1 MPVGAMLTLAI
12 GAATDTG
19 NLRGQN
25 EDAHIA
31 EQNLFAVADGM
42 GGHNAGEVASAMA
55 IEHLRSV
62 ALSGVTSAEAFA
74 QVVRDLNG
82 AIYSSATSTTDQRGM
97 GTTLTAAALLTSTSD
112 TDQPSQIVI
121 ANVGDS
127 RTYLLR
133 SGELRQMSVDHS
145 YVQELVTEGLL
156 TVDEART
163 HPRRNIVTRALGID
177 EQVSVD
183 TWTIPMFD
191 GDRFMLCSDGLVDE
205 VPLDEITEMMREHSA
220 PQQVAERLVS
230 AAKRHGGRD
239 NITVIVV
246 DVNINAAAPEV
257 VANPDTAPGIDPVIA
272 SESTTSIKKRIL
284 ALVVVVVLCS
294 GGFVA
299 LRHQRS
305 GYFVAFTNS
314 SSSATIAI
322 YKGQPG
328 GLLWIKPTVVEVS
341 TTKRNAMQSEFQRE
355 IDRVQQFDS
364 VDKARSYLKIFDA
377 VLKANG

>member
-1 MPVGAMLTLAI
+1 MLTLAI

-55 IEHLRSV
+55 IEYLRGI
-62 ALSGVTSAEAFA
+62 ALGGVSSAEAFA
-74 QVVRDLNG
+74 QVVRDLNS
-82 AIYSSATSTTDQRGM
+82 AIYASATSTTDQRGM
-97 GTTLTAAALLTSTSD
+97 GTTLTAAALLTSISD

-220 PQQVAERLVS
+220 PQLIAERLVT

-246 DVNINAAAPEV
+246 DVNINAAAQGV
-257 VANPDTAPGIDPVIA
+257 VEDPDIAPVTPSGN
-272 SESTTSIKKRIL
+272 TTSIKKRIL
-284 ALVVVVVLCS
+284 ALVVVAVLCS
-294 GGFVA
+294 GGFVV

-364 VDKARSYLKIFDA
+364 VDKARSYLKMIDV

>member
-1 MPVGAMLTLAI
+1 MLTLAI

-55 IEHLRSV
+55 IEHLRGV
-62 ALSGVTSAEAFA
+62 AISGVSSAEAFA
-74 QVVRDLNG
+74 QVVRDLNS
-82 AIYSSATSTTDQRGM
+82 AIYTSATSTTDQRGM
-97 GTTLTAAALLTSTSD
+97 GTTLTAAALLAPTNNM
-112 TDQPSQIVI
+112 DQPSQIVI

-205 VPLDEITEMMREHSA
+205 VPLDEITELMREHSA
-220 PQQVAERLVS
+220 PQLIAERLVT

-257 VANPDTAPGIDPVIA
+257 VADIAPVIA

-284 ALVVVVVLCS
+284 VLVVVVVLCS
-294 GGFVA
+294 AGFVA

-364 VDKARSYLKIFDA
+364 VDKARSYLKIFNA
-377 VLKANG
+377 VLKAQG

>member
-1 MPVGAMLTLAI
+1 MLTLAI

-19 NLRGQN
+19 NLRAQN

-55 IEHLRSV
+55 IEHLRGI
-62 ALSGVTSAEAFA
+62 ALSGVSSAESFA
-74 QVVRDLNG
+74 QVVRDLNS
-82 AIYSSATSTTDQRGM
+82 AIYASATSTTDQRGM
-97 GTTLTAAALLTSTSD
+97 GTTLTAAALLTP
-112 TDQPSQIVI
+112 TDNVEQPSQIVI

-133 SGELRQMSVDHS
+133 SGELRQLSVDHS

-205 VPLDEITEMMREHSA
+205 VPLDEITELMREHSA
-220 PQQVAERLVS
+220 PQLIAERLVT

-246 DVNINAAAPEV
+246 DVNINATAPEV
-257 VANPDTAPGIDPVIA
+257 VADIAPVIA
-272 SESTTSIKKRIL
+272 SESTTSIKKRIF
-284 ALVVVVVLCS
+284 ALVVVVVLCI

-341 TTKRNAMQSEFQRE
+341 TTKRYSMQSAFQRE

-364 VDKARSYLKIFDA
+364 VDKARSYLKKFDA
-377 VLKANG
+377 VVKANG

>member
-1 MPVGAMLTLAI
+1 MLTLAI

-55 IEHLRSV
+55 IEHLRSI
-62 ALSGVTSAEAFA
+62 ALSGVSSAEAFA
-74 QVVRDLNG
+74 QVVRDLNS
-82 AIYSSATSTTDQRGM
+82 AIYASATSTTDQRGM
-97 GTTLTAAALLTSTSD
+97 GTTLTAAALLAPTD
-112 TDQPSQIVI
+112 NMDQPSQIVI

-220 PQQVAERLVS
+220 PQLIAERLVT

-257 VANPDTAPGIDPVIA
+257 VADIAPVIA

-284 ALVVVVVLCS
+284 VLVVVVVLCS
-294 GGFVA
+294 AGFVA

-341 TTKRNAMQSEFQRE
+341 STRRYSMQSAFQRE
-355 IDRVQQFDS
+355 IDSVQRFDS
-364 VDKARSYLKIFDA
+364 VEKARTYLKKVDA

>member
-1 MPVGAMLTLAI
+1 MLTLAI

-55 IEHLRSV
+55 IEHLRGI
-62 ALSGVTSAEAFA
+62 ALSGVSSAESFA
-74 QVVRDLNG
+74 QVVRDLNS
-82 AIYSSATSTTDQRGM
+82 AIYASATSTTDQRGM
-97 GTTLTAAALLTSTSD
+97 GTTLTAAALLAPTD
-112 TDQPSQIVI
+112 NVDQPSQIVI

-177 EQVSVD
+177 QQVSVD

-205 VPLDEITEMMREHSA
+205 VPLDEITEMMREHST
-220 PQQVAERLVS
+220 PQHVAERLVT

-246 DVNINAAAPEV
+246 DVNINAVATEV
-257 VANPDTAPGIDPVIA
+257 VADIAPVIA

-299 LRHQRS
+299 LRYQRS

-364 VDKARSYLKIFDA
+364 IDKARSYLKIFDA

>member
-1 MPVGAMLTLAI
+1 MLTLAI

-55 IEHLRSV
+55 IEHLRGI
-62 ALSGVTSAEAFA
+62 ALGGVSSAEAFA
-74 QVVRDLNG
+74 QVVRDLNS
-82 AIYSSATSTTDQRGM
+82 AIYASATSTTDQRGM
-97 GTTLTAAALLTSTSD
+97 GTTLTSAALLTPTD
-112 TDQPSQIVI
+112 NVDQPSQIVI

-205 VPLDEITEMMREHSA
+205 VPIDEITEMMREHST
-220 PQQVAERLVS
+220 PQLIAERLVT

-246 DVNINAAAPEV
+246 DVNINAVAPEV
-257 VANPDTAPGIDPVIA
+257 VADIAPVIA

-284 ALVVVVVLCS
+284 ALVVVVMLS
-294 GGFVA
+294 IGGFVA

-377 VLKANG
+377 VLKAQG

>member
-1 MPVGAMLTLAI
+1 MLTLAI

-62 ALSGVTSAEAFA
+62 AISGVSSAEAFA

-82 AIYSSATSTTDQRGM
+82 AIYASATSTTDQRGM
-97 GTTLTAAALLTSTSD
+97 GTTLTAAALLRPTD
-112 TDQPSQIVI
+112 NVDQPSQVVI

-133 SGELRQMSVDHS
+133 SGELRQLSVDHS

-205 VPLDEITEMMREHSA
+205 VPIDEITEMMREHST
-220 PQQVAERLVS
+220 PQHVAERLVT

-246 DVNINAAAPEV
+246 DVNINATAPEV
-257 VANPDTAPGIDPVIA
+257 VADIAPVIA

-341 TTKRNAMQSEFQRE
+341 TTKRYSMQSAFQRE

-364 VDKARSYLKIFDA
+364 VDKARSYLKKFDA
-377 VLKANG
+377 VVKANG

>member
-1 MPVGAMLTLAI
+1 MLTLAI

-25 EDAHIA
+25 EDSHIA
-31 EQNLFAVADGM
+31 QQGLFAVADGM

-55 IEHLRSV
+55 IEYLRGV
-62 ALSGVTSAEAFA
+62 ALSGVASAEAFA
-74 QVVRDLNG
+74 QVVRDLNN
-82 AIYSSATSTTDQRGM
+82 AIFSAATATTDQRGM
-97 GTTLTAAALLTSTSD
+97 GTTLTAAALLDSTSE

-133 SGELRQMSVDHS
+133 SGELRQLSVDHS

-156 TVDEART
+156 TIDEART

-177 EQVSVD
+177 AQVSVD

-205 VPLDEITEMMREHSA
+205 VPLDEITEMMREHTT
-220 PQQVAERLVS
+220 PQQVAERLVT
-230 AAKRHGGRD
+230 AAKWHGGRD
-239 NITVIVV
+239 NITVIVL
-246 DVNINAAAPEV
+246 DVSINAATTEV
-257 VANPDTAPGIDPVIA
+257 VAAPDITPDTA
-272 SESTTSIKKRIL
+272 SESTTSNKKRVL
-284 ALVVVVVLCS
+284 ALVVVVLLCIS
-294 GGFVA
+294 GFIAV
-299 LRHQRS
+299 RQQRS

-341 TTKRNAMQSEFQRE
+341 TTKRVAMQSGFQRE
-355 IDRVQQFDS
+355 IDRVLQFDS
-364 VDKARSYLKIFDA
+364 LDKARSYLKKFGA
-377 VLKANG
+377 VVKANGNG

>member
-1 MPVGAMLTLAI
+1 MLTLAI

-55 IEHLRSV
+55 IEHLRGI

-74 QVVRDLNG
+74 QVVRDLNS
-82 AIYSSATSTTDQRGM
+82 AIYASATSTTDQRGM
-97 GTTLTAAALLTSTSD
+97 GTTLTAAALLKSISD

-133 SGELRQMSVDHS
+133 SGELRQLSVDHS

-205 VPLDEITEMMREHSA
+205 VPIDEITEMMREHST
-220 PQQVAERLVS
+220 PQHVAERLVT

-257 VANPDTAPGIDPVIA
+257 VTDIAPVIA

-284 ALVVVVVLCS
+284 ALVVVIVLCS

-341 TTKRNAMQSEFQRE
+341 TTKRNAMRSEFQRE

-364 VDKARSYLKIFDA
+364 IDKARSYLKIFDA

>member
-1 MPVGAMLTLAI
+1 MLTLAI
-12 GAATDTG
+12 GADTDTG

-55 IEHLRSV
+55 IEHLRGI
-62 ALSGVTSAEAFA
+62 ALSGVSSAEAFA
-74 QVVRDLNG
+74 QVVRDLNS
-82 AIYSSATSTTDQRGM
+82 AIYASATSTTDQRGM
-97 GTTLTAAALLTSTSD
+97 GTTLTAAALLTPTD
-112 TDQPSQIVI
+112 NVDQPSQIVI

-205 VPLDEITEMMREHSA
+205 VPLDEITDLMREHSS
-220 PQQVAERLVS
+220 PQHIAERLVT

-246 DVNINAAAPEV
+246 DVNINAAAQEV
-257 VANPDTAPGIDPVIA
+257 VADVAPVIA
-272 SESTTSIKKRIL
+272 SESTMSIKKRIL

-341 TTKRNAMQSEFQRE
+341 STRRYSMQSAFQRE
-355 IDRVQQFDS
+355 IDSVQRFDS
-364 VDKARSYLKIFDA
+364 VEKARTYLKKVDA

>member
-1 MPVGAMLTLAI
+1 MLTLAI

-55 IEHLRSV
+55 IEHLRGV
-62 ALSGVTSAEAFA
+62 AISGVSSAEAFA
-74 QVVRDLNG
+74 QVVRDLNS
-82 AIYSSATSTTDQRGM
+82 AIYTSATSTTDQRGM
-97 GTTLTAAALLTSTSD
+97 GTTLTAAALLAPTNNM
-112 TDQPSQIVI
+112 DQPSQIVI

-177 EQVSVD
+177 EEVSVD

-205 VPLDEITEMMREHSA
+205 VPLDEITELMREHSA
-220 PQQVAERLVS
+220 PQLIAERLVT

-257 VANPDTAPGIDPVIA
+257 VADIAPVIA

-284 ALVVVVVLCS
+284 VLVVVVVLCS
-294 GGFVA
+294 AGFVA

-364 VDKARSYLKIFDA
+364 VDKARSYLKIFNA
-377 VLKANG
+377 VLKAQG

>member
-1 MPVGAMLTLAI
+1 MLTLAI

-55 IEHLRSV
+55 IEHLRNV
-62 ALSGVTSAEAFA
+62 AISGVSSAEAFA
-74 QVVRDLNG
+74 QVVRDLNS
-82 AIYSSATSTTDQRGM
+82 AIYTSATSTTDQRGM
-97 GTTLTAAALLTSTSD
+97 GTTLTAAALLAPTNNM
-112 TDQPSQIVI
+112 DQPSQIVI

-220 PQQVAERLVS
+220 PQLIAERLVT

-257 VANPDTAPGIDPVIA
+257 VADIAPVIA

-284 ALVVVVVLCS
+284 ALVVVIVLCS

>member
-1 MPVGAMLTLAI
+1 MLTLAI

-31 EQNLFAVADGM
+31 EENLFAVADGM

-55 IEHLRSV
+55 IEHLRGV
-62 ALSGVTSAEAFA
+62 ALNGVASAEVFA
-74 QVVRDLNG
+74 QVVRDLNS
-82 AIYSSATSTTDQRGM
+82 AIYASATATTDQRGM
-97 GTTLTAAALLTSTSD
+97 GTTLTAAALLAPTENI
-112 TDQPSQIVI
+112 DQPSQIVI

-133 SGELRQMSVDHS
+133 AGELRQLSVDHS
-145 YVQELVTEGLL
+145 YVQDLVTEGLL

-177 EQVSVD
+177 AQVSVD

-205 VPLDEITEMMREHSA
+205 VPLAEITELMQEHSA
-220 PQQVAERLVS
+220 PQQIAERLVA

-239 NITVIVV
+239 NITVIVI
-246 DVNINAAAPEV
+246 DVKLNVETSVETVVPET
-257 VANPDTAPGIDPVIA
+257 P
-272 SESTTSIKKRIL
+272 STSKKRVL
-284 ALVVVVVLCS
+284 ALVVVAVLFI

-305 GYFVAFTNS
+305 GYFVAFTGS

-341 TTKRNAMQSEFQRE
+341 TTKRYSMQSAFQRE
-355 IDRVQQFDS
+355 IDSMQQFDS
-364 VDKARSYLKIFDA
+364 VEQARSYLKKVDS
-377 VLKANG
+377 VVKANG

>member
-1 MPVGAMLTLAI
+1 MLTLDI

-25 EDAHIA
+25 EDSHIA
-31 EQNLFAVADGM
+31 QQGLFAVADGM

-55 IEHLRSV
+55 IEYLRGV
-62 ALSGVTSAEAFA
+62 ALGGVASAEAFA
-74 QVVRDLNG
+74 QVVRDLNN
-82 AIYSSATSTTDQRGM
+82 AIFSAATATTDQRGM
-97 GTTLTAAALLTSTSD
+97 GTTLTAAALLDSTSE

-133 SGELRQMSVDHS
+133 SGELRQLSVDHS

-156 TVDEART
+156 TIDEART

-177 EQVSVD
+177 AQVSVD

-205 VPLDEITEMMREHSA
+205 VPLDEITEMMREHTA
-220 PQQVAERLVS
+220 PQQVAERLVT
-230 AAKRHGGRD
+230 AAKWHGGRD
-239 NITVIVV
+239 NITVIVL
-246 DVNINAAAPEV
+246 DVNINAATTEV
-257 VANPDTAPGIDPVIA
+257 VAAPDITPDTA
-272 SESTTSIKKRIL
+272 SESTTSIKKRVL
-284 ALVVVVVLCS
+284 ALVVVVLLCV
-294 GGFVA
+294 GGFIAV
-299 LRHQRS
+299 RQQRS

-328 GLLWIKPTVVEVS
+328 GLLWIKPTIVEVS
-341 TTKRNAMQSEFQRE
+341 TTKRVAMQSGFQRE
-355 IDRVQQFDS
+355 IDRVPQFDS
-364 VDKARSYLKIFDA
+364 LDKARSYLKMFGA
-377 VLKANG
+377 VVKANGNG

>member
-1 MPVGAMLTLAI
+1 MPAGAMLTLAI
-12 GAATDTG
+12 GAATDVG

-31 EQNLFAVADGM
+31 EQHLFAVADGM

-55 IEHLRSV
+55 IEHLRSI

-74 QVVRDLNG
+74 QVVRDLNR
-82 AIYSSATSTTDQRGM
+82 AIYASATSTTDQRGM

-205 VPLDEITEMMREHSA
+205 VPLDEITEMMREHSV
-220 PQQVAERLVS
+220 PQHVAERLVT

-246 DVNINAAAPEV
+246 DVNFNTAAPEV
-257 VANPDTAPGIDPVIA
+257 VVDPDTALVIA
-272 SESTTSIKKRIL
+272 SKSTTSIKKRIL
-284 ALVVVVVLCS
+284 VLVVVVMLCI
-294 GGFVA
+294 GGFIVF
-299 LRHQRS
+299 RHQRS

-328 GLLWIKPTVVEVS
+328 GLLWIKPTLVEVS

-377 VLKANG
+377 VVKSNG

>member
-1 MPVGAMLTLAI
+1 MLTLAI
-12 GAATDTG
+12 GASTDTG

-55 IEHLRSV
+55 IEHLRGV
-62 ALSGVTSAEAFA
+62 ALTGVASAEAFA
-74 QVVRDLNG
+74 QVVRDLNS
-82 AIYSSATSTTDQRGM
+82 AIYASATSTTDQRGM
-97 GTTLTAAALLTSTSD
+97 GTTLTAAALLAP
-112 TDQPSQIVI
+112 TDNVAQPSQMVI

-133 SGELRQMSVDHS
+133 AGELRQLSVDHS

-156 TVDEART
+156 TVEEAHT

-177 EQVSVD
+177 SQVSVD

-205 VPLDEITEMMREHSA
+205 VPLDEITELMQEHSA
-220 PQQVAERLVS
+220 PQQIAERLVT

-239 NITVIVV
+239 NITVIVI
-246 DVNINAAAPEV
+246 DVKLNVETNVETVVPE
-257 VANPDTAPGIDPVIA
+257 TPGP
-272 SESTTSIKKRIL
+272 SKKRVL
-284 ALVVVVVLCS
+284 ALVVVAVLFI

-341 TTKRNAMQSEFQRE
+341 ATKRYSMHSELQRE
-355 IDRVQQFDS
+355 IDRVQRFDS
-364 VDKARSYLKIFDA
+364 VDKARLYLKTFGA
-377 VLKANG
+377 MVKTNG

>member
-1 MPVGAMLTLAI
+1 MLTLAI

-55 IEHLRSV
+55 IEHLRNV
-62 ALSGVTSAEAFA
+62 AISGVSSAEAFA
-74 QVVRDLNG
+74 QVVRDLNS
-82 AIYSSATSTTDQRGM
+82 AIYTSATSTTDQRGM
-97 GTTLTAAALLTSTSD
+97 GTTLTAAALLKSISD

-183 TWTIPMFD
+183 TWTIPMFN
-191 GDRFMLCSDGLVDE
+191 GDRYMLCSDGLVDE

-220 PQQVAERLVS
+220 PQLIAERLVT

-257 VANPDTAPGIDPVIA
+257 VADIAPVLA

-284 ALVVVVVLCS
+284 ALVVVVVLCI

-364 VDKARSYLKIFDA
+364 VDKARSYLKIFNA
-377 VLKANG
+377 VLKAQG

>member
-1 MPVGAMLTLAI
+1 MLTLAI

-25 EDAHIA
+25 EDSHIA
-31 EQNLFAVADGM
+31 QQGLFAVADGM

-55 IEHLRSV
+55 IEYLRGV
-62 ALSGVTSAEAFA
+62 ALSGVASAEAFA
-74 QVVRDLNG
+74 QVVRDLNN
-82 AIYSSATSTTDQRGM
+82 AIFSAATATTDQRGM
-97 GTTLTAAALLTSTSD
+97 GTTLTAAALLEATSE

-133 SGELRQMSVDHS
+133 SGELRQLSVDHS

-156 TVDEART
+156 TIDEART

-177 EQVSVD
+177 AQVSVD

-205 VPLDEITEMMREHSA
+205 VPLDEITEMMREHTT
-220 PQQVAERLVS
+220 PQQVAERLVT
-230 AAKRHGGRD
+230 AAKWHGGRD
-239 NITVIVV
+239 NITVIVL
-246 DVNINAAAPEV
+246 DVSINAATTEV
-257 VANPDTAPGIDPVIA
+257 VAAPDITPDTA
-272 SESTTSIKKRIL
+272 SERTTSIKKRVL
-284 ALVVVVVLCS
+284 ALVVVVLLCV
-294 GGFVA
+294 GGFIAV
-299 LRHQRS
+299 RQQRS

-341 TTKRNAMQSEFQRE
+341 TTKRVAMQSGFQRE
-355 IDRVQQFDS
+355 IDRVLQFDS
-364 VDKARSYLKIFDA
+364 LDKARSYLKKFGA
-377 VLKANG
+377 VVKANGNG

>member
-1 MPVGAMLTLAI
+1 MLTLAI

-25 EDAHIA
+25 EDSHIA
-31 EQNLFAVADGM
+31 QQGLFAVADGM

-55 IEHLRSV
+55 IEYLRGV
-62 ALSGVTSAEAFA
+62 ALSGVASAEAFA
-74 QVVRDLNG
+74 QVVRDLNN
-82 AIYSSATSTTDQRGM
+82 AIFSAATATTDQRGM
-97 GTTLTAAALLTSTSD
+97 GTTLTAAALLDSTSE

-133 SGELRQMSVDHS
+133 SGELRQLSVDHS

-156 TVDEART
+156 TIDEART

-177 EQVSVD
+177 AQVSVD

-205 VPLDEITEMMREHSA
+205 VPLNEITEMMREHTT
-220 PQQVAERLVS
+220 PQQVAERLVT
-230 AAKRHGGRD
+230 AAKWHGGRD
-239 NITVIVV
+239 NITVIVL
-246 DVNINAAAPEV
+246 DVSINAATTEV
-257 VANPDTAPGIDPVIA
+257 VAAPDITPDTA
-272 SESTTSIKKRIL
+272 SESTTSIKKRVL
-284 ALVVVVVLCS
+284 ALVVVVLLCIS
-294 GGFVA
+294 GFIAV
-299 LRHQRS
+299 RQQRS

-341 TTKRNAMQSEFQRE
+341 TTKRVAMQSGFQRE
-355 IDRVQQFDS
+355 IDRVLQFDS
-364 VDKARSYLKIFDA
+364 LDKARSYLKKFGA
-377 VLKANG
+377 VVKANGNG

>member
-1 MPVGAMLTLAI
+1 LPVGAMLTLAI

-55 IEHLRSV
+55 IEHLRGI
-62 ALSGVTSAEAFA
+62 ALNGVSSAEAFA

-82 AIYSSATSTTDQRGM
+82 AIYASATSTTDQRGM
-97 GTTLTAAALLTSTSD
+97 GTTLTAAALLAPTENV
-112 TDQPSQIVI
+112 DQPSQIVI

-205 VPLDEITEMMREHSA
+205 VPLDEITDMIREHST
-220 PQQVAERLVS
+220 PQHVAERLVT

-246 DVNINAAAPEV
+246 DVNINAVAPEV
-257 VANPDTAPGIDPVIA
+257 VADIAPVIA

-284 ALVVVVVLCS
+284 ALVVVVVLCI

-314 SSSATIAI
+314 SSSAKIAI

-377 VLKANG
+377 VLKAQG

>member
-1 MPVGAMLTLAI
+1 MLTLAI
-12 GAATDTG
+12 GASTDTG

-55 IEHLRSV
+55 IEHLRGV
-62 ALSGVTSAEAFA
+62 ALTGVASAEAFA
-74 QVVRDLNG
+74 QVVRDLNS
-82 AIYSSATSTTDQRGM
+82 AIYASATSTTDQRGM
-97 GTTLTAAALLTSTSD
+97 GTTLTAAALLAPAENV
-112 TDQPSQIVI
+112 DQPSQMVI

-133 SGELRQMSVDHS
+133 TGELRQLSVDHS

-156 TVDEART
+156 TVEEAHT

-177 EQVSVD
+177 SQVSVD

-205 VPLDEITEMMREHSA
+205 VPLAEITELMQEHSA
-220 PQQVAERLVS
+220 PQQIAERLVA

-239 NITVIVV
+239 NITVIVI
-246 DVNINAAAPEV
+246 DVKLNVETTVETV
-257 VANPDTAPGIDPVIA
+257 VPDTP
-272 SESTTSIKKRIL
+272 STSKKRVL
-284 ALVVVVVLCS
+284 ALVVVAVLFI

-305 GYFVAFTNS
+305 GYFVAFTGS

-341 TTKRNAMQSEFQRE
+341 TTKRYSMQSAFQRE
-355 IDRVQQFDS
+355 IDSVQQFDS
-364 VDKARSYLKIFDA
+364 VEQARSYLKKVDS
-377 VLKANG
+377 VVKANG

>member
-1 MPVGAMLTLAI
+1 MLTLAI

-55 IEHLRSV
+55 IEHLRGV
-62 ALSGVTSAEAFA
+62 ALGGVSSVEAFA
-74 QVVRDLNG
+74 QIVRELNG
-82 AIYSSATSTTDQRGM
+82 AIYASATETTDQRGM
-97 GTTLTAAALLTSTSD
+97 GTTLTAAALLKSTND

-205 VPLDEITEMMREHSA
+205 VPLDEINEMMREHST
-220 PQQVAERLVS
+220 PQDVAERLVT

-246 DVNINAAAPEV
+246 DVIINAVAPEV
-257 VANPDTAPGIDPVIA
+257 VADSGLAPVIA

-284 ALVVVVVLCS
+284 ALVIVVVVCI

>member
-1 MPVGAMLTLAI
+1 MLTLAI

-220 PQQVAERLVS
+220 PQHVAERLVS

-246 DVNINAAAPEV
+246 DVNINAAAQEV

-272 SESTTSIKKRIL
+272 SESTMSIKKRIL

-294 GGFVA
+294 AGFVS

-364 VDKARSYLKIFDA
+364 VDKARSYLKIFNA
-377 VLKANG
+377 VLKAQG

>member
-1 MPVGAMLTLAI
+1 
-12 GAATDTG
+12 
-19 NLRGQN
+19 
-25 EDAHIA
+25 
-31 EQNLFAVADGM
+31 
-42 GGHNAGEVASAMA
+42 
-55 IEHLRSV
+55 
-62 ALSGVTSAEAFA
+62 
-74 QVVRDLNG
+74 
-82 AIYSSATSTTDQRGM
+82 
-97 GTTLTAAALLTSTSD
+97 
-112 TDQPSQIVI
+112 
-121 ANVGDS
+121 
-127 RTYLLR
+127 
-133 SGELRQMSVDHS
+133 MSVDHS

-205 VPLDEITEMMREHSA
+205 VPIDEITEMMREHSA
-220 PQQVAERLVS
+220 PQLIAERLVT

-257 VANPDTAPGIDPVIA
+257 VADIAPVIA

-284 ALVVVVVLCS
+284 ALVVVVVVCS
-294 GGFVA
+294 AGFVA

-341 TTKRNAMQSEFQRE
+341 STRRYSMQSAFQRE
-355 IDRVQQFDS
+355 IDSALQFDS
-364 VDKARSYLKIFDA
+364 VEKARSYIKKVDA
-377 VLKANG
+377 VVKSNG

>member
-1 MPVGAMLTLAI
+1 MLTLAI

-25 EDAHIA
+25 EDSHIA
-31 EQNLFAVADGM
+31 QQGLFAVADGM

-55 IEHLRSV
+55 IEYLRGV
-62 ALSGVTSAEAFA
+62 ALSGVASAEAFA
-74 QVVRDLNG
+74 QVVRDLNN
-82 AIYSSATSTTDQRGM
+82 AIFSAATATTDQRGM
-97 GTTLTAAALLTSTSD
+97 GTTLTAAALLDSTSE

-133 SGELRQMSVDHS
+133 SGELRQLSVDHS

-156 TVDEART
+156 TIDEART

-177 EQVSVD
+177 AQVSVD

-205 VPLDEITEMMREHSA
+205 VPLDEITEMMREHTT
-220 PQQVAERLVS
+220 PQQVAERLVT
-230 AAKRHGGRD
+230 AAKWHGGRD
-239 NITVIVV
+239 NITVIVL
-246 DVNINAAAPEV
+246 DVSINAATAEV
-257 VANPDTAPGIDPVIA
+257 VAAPDITPDTA
-272 SESTTSIKKRIL
+272 SESTTSNKKRVF
-284 ALVVVVVLCS
+284 ALVVVVLLCIS
-294 GGFVA
+294 GFIAV
-299 LRHQRS
+299 RQQRS

-341 TTKRNAMQSEFQRE
+341 TTKRVAMQSGFQRE
-355 IDRVQQFDS
+355 IDRVLQFDS
-364 VDKARSYLKIFDA
+364 LDKARSYLKKFGA
-377 VLKANG
+377 VVKANGNG

>member
-1 MPVGAMLTLAI
+1 MLTLAI

-55 IEHLRSV
+55 IEHLRSIV
-62 ALSGVTSAEAFA
+62 LSGVSSADAFA
-74 QVVRDLNG
+74 QVVRDLNS
-82 AIYSSATSTTDQRGM
+82 AIYASATSTTDQRGM
-97 GTTLTAAALLTSTSD
+97 GTTLTAAALLTSNSD

-133 SGELRQMSVDHS
+133 SGELRQLSVDHS

-205 VPLDEITEMMREHSA
+205 VPLDEITEMMREHST
-220 PQQVAERLVS
+220 PQHVAERLVT

-246 DVNINAAAPEV
+246 DVNINAVATEV
-257 VANPDTAPGIDPVIA
+257 VADIAPVIA

-299 LRHQRS
+299 LRYQRS

-364 VDKARSYLKIFDA
+364 IDKARSYLKIFDA

>member
-1 MPVGAMLTLAI
+1 MLTLAI

-25 EDAHIA
+25 EDSHIA
-31 EQNLFAVADGM
+31 QQGLFAVADGM

-55 IEHLRSV
+55 IEYLRGV
-62 ALSGVTSAEAFA
+62 ALGGVASAEAFA
-74 QVVRDLNG
+74 QVVRDLNN
-82 AIYSSATSTTDQRGM
+82 AIFSAATATTDQRGM
-97 GTTLTAAALLTSTSD
+97 GTTLTAAALLDSTSE

-133 SGELRQMSVDHS
+133 SGELRQLSVDHS

-156 TVDEART
+156 TIDEART

-177 EQVSVD
+177 AQVSVD

-205 VPLDEITEMMREHSA
+205 VPLNEITEMMREHTT
-220 PQQVAERLVS
+220 PQQVAERLVT
-230 AAKRHGGRD
+230 AAKWHGGRD
-239 NITVIVV
+239 NITVIVL
-246 DVNINAAAPEV
+246 DVSINDATTEV
-257 VANPDTAPGIDPVIA
+257 VAAPDITPDTA
-272 SESTTSIKKRIL
+272 SESTTSNKKRVL
-284 ALVVVVVLCS
+284 ALVVVVLLCIS
-294 GGFVA
+294 GFIAV
-299 LRHQRS
+299 RQQRS

-341 TTKRNAMQSEFQRE
+341 TTKRVAMQSGFQRE
-355 IDRVQQFDS
+355 IDRVLQFDS
-364 VDKARSYLKIFDA
+364 LDKARSYLKKFGA
-377 VLKANG
+377 VVKANGNG

>member
-1 MPVGAMLTLAI
+1 MLTLAI

-25 EDAHIA
+25 EDSHIA
-31 EQNLFAVADGM
+31 QQGLFAVADGM

-55 IEHLRSV
+55 IEYLRGV
-62 ALSGVTSAEAFA
+62 ALSGVASAEAFA
-74 QVVRDLNG
+74 QVVRDLNN
-82 AIYSSATSTTDQRGM
+82 AIFSAATATTDQRGM
-97 GTTLTAAALLTSTSD
+97 GTTLTAAALLDSTSE

-133 SGELRQMSVDHS
+133 SGELRQLSVDHS

-156 TVDEART
+156 TIDEART

-177 EQVSVD
+177 AQVSVD

-205 VPLDEITEMMREHSA
+205 VPLNEITEMMREHTA
-220 PQQVAERLVS
+220 PQQVAERLVT
-230 AAKRHGGRD
+230 AAKWHGGRD
-239 NITVIVV
+239 NITVIVL
-246 DVNINAAAPEV
+246 DVSINAATTEV
-257 VANPDTAPGIDPVIA
+257 VAAPDITPDTA
-272 SESTTSIKKRIL
+272 SESTTSNKKRVL
-284 ALVVVVVLCS
+284 ALVVVVLLCIS
-294 GGFVA
+294 GFIAV
-299 LRHQRS
+299 RQQRS

-341 TTKRNAMQSEFQRE
+341 TTKRVAMQSGFQRE
-355 IDRVQQFDS
+355 IDRVLQFDS
-364 VDKARSYLKIFDA
+364 LDKARSYLKKFGA
-377 VLKANG
+377 VVKANGNG

>member
-1 MPVGAMLTLAI
+1 MLTLAI
-12 GAATDTG
+12 GASTDTG

-55 IEHLRSV
+55 IEHLRGV
-62 ALSGVTSAEAFA
+62 ALTGVASAEAFA
-74 QVVRDLNG
+74 QVVRDLNS
-82 AIYSSATSTTDQRGM
+82 AIYASATSTTDQRGM
-97 GTTLTAAALLTSTSD
+97 GTTLTAAALLAP
-112 TDQPSQIVI
+112 TDNVAQPSQIVI

-133 SGELRQMSVDHS
+133 AGELRQLSVDHS

-156 TVDEART
+156 TVEEAHT

-177 EQVSVD
+177 SQVSVD

-205 VPLDEITEMMREHSA
+205 VPLDEITELMQEHSA
-220 PQQVAERLVS
+220 PQQIAERLVA

-239 NITVIVV
+239 NITVIVIDVKLNVETNV
-246 DVNINAAAPEV
+246 DTVAPET
-257 VANPDTAPGIDPVIA
+257 P
-272 SESTTSIKKRIL
+272 STSKKRVL
-284 ALVVVVVLCS
+284 ALVVVAVLFI

-341 TTKRNAMQSEFQRE
+341 ATKRYSMHSELQRE
-355 IDRVQQFDS
+355 IDRVQRFDS
-364 VDKARSYLKIFDA
+364 VDKARLYLKTFGA
-377 VLKANG
+377 MVKTNG

>member
-1 MPVGAMLTLAI
+1 MLTLAI

-25 EDAHIA
+25 EDSHIA
-31 EQNLFAVADGM
+31 QQGLFAVADGM

-55 IEHLRSV
+55 IEYLRGV
-62 ALSGVTSAEAFA
+62 ALSGVASAEAFA
-74 QVVRDLNG
+74 QVVRDLNN
-82 AIYSSATSTTDQRGM
+82 AIFSAATATTDQRGM
-97 GTTLTAAALLTSTSD
+97 GTTLTAAALLEATSE

-133 SGELRQMSVDHS
+133 SGELRQLSVDHS

-156 TVDEART
+156 TIDEART

-177 EQVSVD
+177 AQVSVD

-205 VPLDEITEMMREHSA
+205 VPLNEITEMMREHTT
-220 PQQVAERLVS
+220 PQQVAERLVT
-230 AAKRHGGRD
+230 AAKWHGGRD
-239 NITVIVV
+239 NITVIVL
-246 DVNINAAAPEV
+246 DVSINAATTEV
-257 VANPDTAPGIDPVIA
+257 VAAPDITPDTA
-272 SESTTSIKKRIL
+272 SESTTSIKKRVL
-284 ALVVVVVLCS
+284 ALVVVVLLCI
-294 GGFVA
+294 GGFIAV
-299 LRHQRS
+299 RQQRS

-341 TTKRNAMQSEFQRE
+341 TTKRVAMQSGFQRE
-355 IDRVQQFDS
+355 IDRVPQFDS
-364 VDKARSYLKIFDA
+364 LDKARSYLKKFGA
-377 VLKANG
+377 VVKANGNG

>member
-1 MPVGAMLTLAI
+1 MLTLAI
-12 GAATDTG
+12 GASTDTG

-31 EQNLFAVADGM
+31 ELNLFAVADGM

-55 IEHLRSV
+55 IEHLRGV
-62 ALSGVTSAEAFA
+62 ALTGVASAEAFA
-74 QVVRDLNG
+74 QVVRDLNS
-82 AIYSSATSTTDQRGM
+82 AIYASATSTTDQRGM
-97 GTTLTAAALLTSTSD
+97 GTTLTAAALLAP
-112 TDQPSQIVI
+112 TDNVAQPSQMVI

-133 SGELRQMSVDHS
+133 AGELRQLSVDHS

-156 TVDEART
+156 TVEEAHT

-177 EQVSVD
+177 SQVSVD

-205 VPLDEITEMMREHSA
+205 VPLDEITELMQEHSA
-220 PQQVAERLVS
+220 PQQIAERLVT

-246 DVNINAAAPEV
+246 DVKVNADSSIETVAPET
-257 VANPDTAPGIDPVIA
+257 PPP
-272 SESTTSIKKRIL
+272 SKKRIL
-284 ALVVVVVLCS
+284 ALVVVAVLFV

-341 TTKRNAMQSEFQRE
+341 ATKRYSMHSELQRE
-355 IDRVQQFDS
+355 IDRVQRFDS
-364 VDKARSYLKIFDA
+364 VDKARLYLKTFGA
-377 VLKANG
+377 MVKTNG

>member
-1 MPVGAMLTLAI
+1 MLTLAI

-25 EDAHIA
+25 EDSHVA
-31 EQNLFAVADGM
+31 EQGLFAVADGM

-55 IEHLRSV
+55 IEYLRGV
-62 ALSGVTSAEAFA
+62 ALSGVSSAEAFA
-74 QVVRDLNG
+74 QVVRDLNSTIFS
-82 AIYSSATSTTDQRGM
+82 AATSATDQRGM
-97 GTTLTAAALLTSTSD
+97 GTTLTAAALLEPTSD
-112 TDQPSQIVI
+112 VDQPSQIVL

-133 SGELRQMSVDHS
+133 SEELRQLSVDHS

-156 TVDEART
+156 TIDEART

-177 EQVSVD
+177 PQVSVD

-205 VPLDEITEMMREHSA
+205 VPQDEIIEMMRERST
-220 PQQVAERLVS
+220 PQLVAERLVT

-246 DVNINAAAPEV
+246 DVNINASAEV
-257 VANPDTAPGIDPVIA
+257 VIADPDVSLGSSPERTP
-272 SESTTSIKKRIL
+272 SSKKLIL
-284 ALVVVVVLCS
+284 ALVVVAVLCI
-294 GGFVA
+294 GGFIA

-314 SSSATIAI
+314 SSSATVAI

-328 GLLWIKPTVVEVS
+328 GLLWIKPTIVEVS
-341 TTKRNAMQSEFQRE
+341 ATKRNAMQSEFERE
-355 IDRVQQFDS
+355 IDRVQRFDS
-364 VDKARSYLKIFDA
+364 ISKARSYLKIFDA
-377 VLKANG
+377 VVKANG

>member
-1 MPVGAMLTLAI
+1 MLTLAI

-31 EQNLFAVADGM
+31 EQSLFAVADGM

-55 IEHLRSV
+55 IEHLRGV
-62 ALSGVTSAEAFA
+62 AVGGVASAEAFA
-74 QVVRDLNG
+74 QAVRDLNS
-82 AIYSSATSTTDQRGM
+82 AIYASATSTTDQRGM
-97 GTTLTAAALLTSTSD
+97 GTTLAAAAVLSPAD
-112 TDQPSQIVI
+112 NANQEPHIVI

-133 SGELRQMSVDHS
+133 SGELRQLSVDHS

-156 TVDEART
+156 TADEART

-177 EQVSVD
+177 AQVSVD
-183 TWTIPMFD
+183 TWTLPMFD

-205 VPLDEITEMMREHSA
+205 VPLDEMSELMREHST
-220 PQQVAERLVS
+220 PQSIAERLVN

-239 NITVIVV
+239 NITVIII
-246 DVNINAAAPEV
+246 DVSINAATKDVVRAPDIT
-257 VANPDTAPGIDPVIA
+257 PDIA

-284 ALVVVVVLCS
+284 ALVVVVMLCS
-294 GGFVA
+294 GGFIA

-314 SSSATIAI
+314 TSSASIAI

-341 TTKRNAMQSEFQRE
+341 TTKRNSMQSAFQRE
-355 IDRVQQFDS
+355 IDRVQRFDS
-364 VDKARSYLKIFDA
+364 VDKARSYLKKFDA
-377 VLKANG
+377 VVKANG

>member
-1 MPVGAMLTLAI
+1 MPLGAMLTLAI

-25 EDAHIA
+25 EDSHIA
-31 EQNLFAVADGM
+31 QQGLFAVADGM

-55 IEHLRSV
+55 IEYLRGV
-62 ALSGVTSAEAFA
+62 ALSGVASAEAFA
-74 QVVRDLNG
+74 QVVRDLNN
-82 AIYSSATSTTDQRGM
+82 AIFSAATATTDQRGM
-97 GTTLTAAALLTSTSD
+97 GTTLTAAALLEATSE

-133 SGELRQMSVDHS
+133 SGELRQLSVDHS

-156 TVDEART
+156 TIDEART

-177 EQVSVD
+177 AQVSVD

-205 VPLDEITEMMREHSA
+205 VPLDEITEMMREHTT
-220 PQQVAERLVS
+220 PQQVAERLVT
-230 AAKRHGGRD
+230 AAKWHGGRD
-239 NITVIVV
+239 NITVIVL
-246 DVNINAAAPEV
+246 DVNINTATTEV
-257 VANPDTAPGIDPVIA
+257 VAAPDITPDTA
-272 SESTTSIKKRIL
+272 SESTTSIKKRVL
-284 ALVVVVVLCS
+284 ALVVVVLLCIS
-294 GGFVA
+294 GFIAV
-299 LRHQRS
+299 RQQRS

-341 TTKRNAMQSEFQRE
+341 TTKRVAMQSGFQRE
-355 IDRVQQFDS
+355 IDRVPQFDS
-364 VDKARSYLKIFDA
+364 LDKARSYLKMFGA
-377 VLKANG
+377 VVKANGNG